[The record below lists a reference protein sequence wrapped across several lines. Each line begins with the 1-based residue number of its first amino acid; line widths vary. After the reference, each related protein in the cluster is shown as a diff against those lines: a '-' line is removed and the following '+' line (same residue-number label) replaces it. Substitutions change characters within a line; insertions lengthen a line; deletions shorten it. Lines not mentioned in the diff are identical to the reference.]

1 MCGTPLAAR
10 YSCVLRLKARRPSL
24 SPHDIHNTFNSFFA
38 FSGSGTSCSGGFVFG
53 ADEKPPTHANLS
65 GFPRPKF
72 SACPPPMD
80 KPAMARC
87 SRSLITGYFFS
98 MNGMRSLSRSFSN
111 VAKAS
116 TLSGAIML
124 PPARSS
130 FMALPFGMTTI
141 IGSIFP
147 SA

>member
-1 MCGTPLAAR
+1 LAVR
-10 YSCVLRLKARRPSL
+10 YSCVLLLKEMRPSL
-24 SPHDIHNTFNSFFA
+24 SPHEIHSTFSA
-38 FSGSGTSCSGGFVFG
+38 CLALSGSGTSCSGGFVFG

-65 GFPRPKF
+65 GLPRPKF
-72 SACPPPMD
+72 SACPPPID
-80 KPAMARC
+80 NPAMARC

-98 MNGMRSLSRSFSN
+98 MKGMRSLSRSFSN

-116 TLSGAIML
+116 TLSGAIMF

-130 FMALPFGMTTI
+130 FMARPFGITTI